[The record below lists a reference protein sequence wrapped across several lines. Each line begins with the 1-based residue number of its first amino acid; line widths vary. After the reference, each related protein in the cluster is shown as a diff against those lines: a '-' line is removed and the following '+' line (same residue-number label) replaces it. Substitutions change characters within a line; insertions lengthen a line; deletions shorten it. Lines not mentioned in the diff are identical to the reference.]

1 ATRRRPPQFPNAT
14 GARYYWARFRVAHEH
29 FLQSGVV
36 VIATPCAP
44 RAHTVPQ
51 RPRRHYHASRPPPTI
66 VRSHPHRSPL
76 CACGT
81 AAGNRSQLTP
91 RAERSQGPHAH
102 TGCAKRRRL
111 QDNRVSH
118 RLHTTEPTKASS
130 QLFAALN
137 LPEVTSNG
145 KVEGP
150 RYGARSAPRAH
161 TVFPRPR
168 RRATHASRPPP
179 TIARSHPY
187 VFWPEYH
194 SRRLSSEPR

>member
-1 ATRRRPPQFPNAT
+1 MLITRPYSPRLSWLSPSRISRPMLRLALDIFHFLSDLPKHVRRNVLRDILQVHRQHPNDPMRSSHVIDDAIAAAFTATRRRPPQFPNAT

-81 AAGNRSQLTP
+81 AA
-91 RAERSQGPHAH
+91 
-102 TGCAKRRRL
+102 
-111 QDNRVSH
+111 
-118 RLHTTEPTKASS
+118 
-130 QLFAALN
+130 
-137 LPEVTSNG
+137 
-145 KVEGP
+145 
-150 RYGARSAPRAH
+150 
-161 TVFPRPR
+161 
-168 RRATHASRPPP
+168 
-179 TIARSHPY
+179 
-187 VFWPEYH
+187 
-194 SRRLSSEPR
+194 